1 MHCGKWIALEEST
14 IVSAPLSAQT
24 ARITGIVTD
33 TSGAVMNNVRVTVI
47 NVDTGVSRRTASNVQ
62 GNYSV
67 PLLQPGQYRI
77 TAEAQGFKPL
87 SRDGITLVVDQVAR
101 IDIVMEVGQITETV
115 QVTAEATMVDSSNA
129 TLGKVVENRRVVDL
143 PLNGRNAL
151 ALVMLTPG
159 VISQAGPTN
168 SGFANRG
175 TALSAVSINGG
186 PGVFNSYV
194 LDGGNNNQAQQSDIN
209 VQPAVDAVEEF
220 KVQLNTMSAEYG
232 FTAGGVVNVVTKSGT
247 NELHGTLYHFLR
259 NDKFDARNAFAA
271 GRDAVAGK
279 GISHETAAGG
289 IGAGSL
295 WIVDGDQ
302 RTAHIPEGRE

>member
-1 MHCGKWIALEEST
+1 MQRNCVVIALATLFAATPVWSQ
-14 IVSAPLSAQT
+14 S

-33 TSGAVMNNVRVTVI
+33 TTDAVMLGVEVTVT
-47 NVDTGVSRRTASNVQ
+47 NVSTGVSRRTATNDQ

-67 PLLQPGQYRI
+67 PLLQPGPYRI
-77 TAEAQGFKPL
+77 SAQATGFKPL

-101 IDIVMEVGQITETV
+101 IDLRMEIGQLTEAIA
-115 QVTAEATMVDSSNA
+115 VTAEAAFVDSSNA
-129 TLGKVVENRRVVDL
+129 TQGKVVENRRVVDL

-151 ALVMLTPG
+151 ALVLLTPA

-186 PGVFNSYV
+186 PGVFNNYM

-220 KVQLNTMSAEYG
+220 KVQHNTMSAEYG
-232 FTAGGVVNVVTKSGT
+232 FTAGGVVNVVTRSGT
-247 NELHGTLYHFLR
+247 NSPHGTSTSS
-259 NDKFDARNAFAA
+259 FATTSWMPATRSPTRGPLSATTSLA
-271 GRDAVAGK
+271 GRSAGRL
-279 GISHETAAGG
+279 SYRRSTR
-289 IGAGSL
+289 
-295 WIVDGDQ
+295 V
-302 RTAHIPEGRE
+302 